1 MAALSTRV
9 DVNTDI
15 TIDVENHEVYYSNCN
30 LNQHRIA
37 CEEEIRKKYEQVSV
51 TRDFSDEEQTNILKQ
66 TQENTNMSNTNT
78 LRELTVTLIDNNP
91 NLEDDQ
97 RIVFKKKEFVTSA
110 SNEDVK
116 LELIATGE
124 VMPALTKHNK
134 EVRAT
139 TVREDLLESTGRE
152 VMLKPIKKLS
162 DSQLEWRF
170 VPTA

>member
-9 DVNTDI
+9 EEKTDI
-15 TIDVENHEVYYSNCN
+15 TVDVENHEV
-30 LNQHRIA
+30 
-37 CEEEIRKKYEQVSV
+37 RKVKYDPEDVDLYIGGHLI
-51 TRDFSDEEQTNILKQ
+51 RDFSVTEINTIVK
-66 TQENTNMSNTNT
+66 QENTNMNNT

-124 VMPALTKHNK
+124 VMPALKDHN
-134 EVRAT
+134 EQVRAK

-170 VPTA
+170 VATA

>member
-9 DVNTDI
+9 EEKTDI
-15 TIDVENHEVYYSNCN
+15 TVDVENHEV
-30 LNQHRIA
+30 
-37 CEEEIRKKYEQVSV
+37 RKVKYDPEDVDLYIGGHLI
-51 TRDFSDEEQTNILKQ
+51 RDFSVTEINTIVK
-66 TQENTNMSNTNT
+66 QENTNMNNT

>member
-9 DVNTDI
+9 DEYENTLI
-15 TIDVENHEVYYSNCN
+15 RVDVENHEV
-30 LNQHRIA
+30 
-37 CEEEIRKKYEQVSV
+37 RKVKYDPEDVDLYIGGHLIK
-51 TRDFSDEEQTNILKQ
+51 DFSNFEITNRK
-66 TQENTNMSNTNT
+66 QENTNMNNT

-91 NLEDDQ
+91 NLEEDQ
-97 RIVFKKKEFVTSA
+97 RIVFKKKEFITSA

-170 VPTA
+170 VATA

>member
-9 DVNTDI
+9 EEKTDI
-15 TIDVENHEVYYSNCN
+15 TIDLENHEVYYSNAEADR
-30 LNQHRIA
+30 RIITEDIISNFIKA
-37 CEEEIRKKYEQVSV
+37 
-51 TRDFSDEEQTNILKQ
+51 
-66 TQENTNMSNTNT
+66 QENTNMNNT

-91 NLEDDQ
+91 NLEDNQ
-97 RIVFKKKEFVTSA
+97 RIVFKKKEFITSA

-124 VMPALTKHNK
+124 VMPALNKHNK

-139 TVREDLLESTGRE
+139 TIREDILESTGRE

>member
-9 DVNTDI
+9 EEKTDI
-15 TIDVENHEVYYSNCN
+15 TIDLENHEVYYSNAEADR
-30 LNQHRIA
+30 RIITEDIISNFIKA
-37 CEEEIRKKYEQVSV
+37 
-51 TRDFSDEEQTNILKQ
+51 
-66 TQENTNMSNTNT
+66 QENTNMNNT
-78 LRELTVTLIDNNP
+78 LRELTVTLIDNNV
-91 NLEDDQ
+91 NLEDNQ
-97 RIVFKKKEFVTSA
+97 RIVFKKKEFATSA

>member
-66 TQENTNMSNTNT
+66 TQENTNMNNTFRT
-78 LRELTVTLIDNNP
+78 LNITLIDLSQELKGEKKVVFEKQNVRTEYSDEQTKMNLVAKGKVLKA
-91 NLEDDQ
+91 LEDH
-97 RIVFKKKEFVTSA
+97 
-110 SNEDVK
+110 NE
-116 LELIATGE
+116 
-124 VMPALTKHNK
+124 N
-134 EVRAT
+134 VRAKT
-139 TVREDLLESTGRE
+139 LDYAYKGSARE
-152 VMLKPIKKLS
+152 VFLEPIDHLG
-162 DSQLEWRF
+162 DSRLQWEIVR
-170 VPTA
+170 VG

>member
-9 DVNTDI
+9 EEKTDI
-15 TIDVENHEVYYSNCN
+15 TIDLENHEVYYSNAEADR
-30 LNQHRIA
+30 RIITEDIISNFIKA
-37 CEEEIRKKYEQVSV
+37 
-51 TRDFSDEEQTNILKQ
+51 
-66 TQENTNMSNTNT
+66 QENTNMNNT

-91 NLEDDQ
+91 NLEDNQ

-152 VMLKPIKKLS
+152 IMLKPIKKLS

>member
-1 MAALSTRV
+1 MAKLSVRV
-9 DVNTDI
+9 KDYPKIKDKV
-15 TIDVENHEVYYSNCN
+15 
-30 LNQHRIA
+30 
-37 CEEEIRKKYEQVSV
+37 EEIRKKYEQVSV
-51 TRDFSDEEQTNILKQ
+51 TRDFSDEEQTKILKQ
-66 TQENTNMSNTNT
+66 LAQEKINMAMNTTNT

-134 EVRAT
+134 EVRST
-139 TVREDLLESTGRE
+139 TIREDLLESTGRE

>member
-9 DVNTDI
+9 DEKIDT
-15 TIDVENHEVYYSNCN
+15 TIDVENHKVKEEVKYNPKEVDLYIGGH
-30 LNQHRIA
+30 LIKDFDITERPTIA
-37 CEEEIRKKYEQVSV
+37 K
-51 TRDFSDEEQTNILKQ
+51 
-66 TQENTNMSNTNT
+66 QENKNMNNT
-78 LRELTVTLIDNNP
+78 LRELTVTLIDNNV

-124 VMPALTKHNK
+124 VMPALKDHN
-134 EVRAT
+134 EQVRAK

-170 VPTA
+170 VATA

>member
-1 MAALSTRV
+1 MAALSVRV
-9 DVNTDI
+9 KDCPKIRDKV
-15 TIDVENHEVYYSNCN
+15 
-30 LNQHRIA
+30 
-37 CEEEIRKKYEQVSV
+37 EEIRKKYEQVSV

>member
-1 MAALSTRV
+1 M
-9 DVNTDI
+9 N
-15 TIDVENHEVYYSNCN
+15 
-30 LNQHRIA
+30 
-37 CEEEIRKKYEQVSV
+37 
-51 TRDFSDEEQTNILKQ
+51 
-66 TQENTNMSNTNT
+66 NT
-78 LRELTVTLIDNNP
+78 LRELTVTLIDNNV

-124 VMPALTKHNK
+124 VMPALKDHN
-134 EVRAT
+134 EQVRAK

-170 VPTA
+170 VATA